1 MTRSDET
8 AERSPRRRALITG
21 GAGFIG
27 SHLAETLLARGDRVA
42 VIDDLS
48 TGTLDNIKHLV
59 DHPDFTFAVDS
70 VKNAVVMDRL
80 ASEADIIYHL
90 AAAVGVRLIVEQPA
104 HVIEANVLGTHAVLE
119 AALRYRTT
127 LVLASTS
134 EIYGKNAK
142 LPFNEGDDRLMG
154 PTTIAR
160 WSYAES
166 KAIDEFMALAYHRQ
180 FGLPVVIAR
189 LFNTV
194 GPRQTGQYGMVVPR
208 FVRQALD
215 GDQLTVHGD
224 GQQSR
229 CFCNVADAVRALV
242 ALGDSP
248 AAVGQIVNVGTT
260 EEVTILE
267 LARRILALVDGHAP
281 RDDGRIAFVPYAE
294 AYVDGF
300 EDMRRRIPDIT
311 RARELIGWQ
320 PRISLDTTL
329 RSVIEHLRDGAR

>member
-1 MTRSDET
+1 MTPPEDAVQRS
-8 AERSPRRRALITG
+8 RRRRALITG

-59 DHPDFTFAVDS
+59 DRPNFTFAVDT

-127 LVLASTS
+127 VVLASTS
-134 EIYGKNAK
+134 ELYGKNAK
-142 LPFNEGDDRLMG
+142 LPFNEADDRLMG

-166 KAIDEFMALAYHRQ
+166 KAVDEFMALAYHRQ
-180 FGLPVVIAR
+180 YDLPVVIAR

-215 GDQLTVHGD
+215 GERLTVHGD
-224 GQQSR
+224 GHQSR

-242 ALGDSP
+242 ALGDQE
-248 AAVGQIVNVGTT
+248 AALGQIVNVGTT
-260 EEVTILE
+260 EEITILD
-267 LARRILALVDGHAP
+267 LARTILALVDGDAP
-281 RDDGRIAFVPYAE
+281 SDDARIEFVPYAE

-311 RARELIGWQ
+311 RAGELIGWR
-320 PRISLDTTL
+320 PEISLDTTL
-329 RSVIEHLRDGAR
+329 RSVVDHLRGGAR